1 MVTSS
6 DIVTGGPATEHR
18 HCWLSSNEGDKL
30 KHPMESTGKMGA
42 THCSEDVVG
51 GAGEA
56 SEARGV
62 DDAVGVVLV
71 ASQVVAGSEV
81 PRSCGVRRDISV
93 TRYFPKSRYAESTDA
108 IVSDLVRASSW
119 RSQHRTV
126 CEVYVPCEI
135 RN

>member
-1 MVTSS
+1 M
-6 DIVTGGPATEHR
+6 
-18 HCWLSSNEGDKL
+18 K
-30 KHPMESTGKMGA
+30 STGKMGA

-56 SEARGV
+56 GEARGV

-93 TRYFPKSRYAESTDA
+93 TRYFPKSRYAESMDVIA
-108 IVSDLVRASSW
+108 SHLVRASSW

-126 CEVYVPCEI
+126 CEVYAPCEV